1 MEVCMQKW
9 YQGLLSGSPHMKE
22 KSRWQ
27 GQAEKVVSC
36 GAASTEVSANT
47 VGNSEVG
54 TAFQSYPTLG
64 LGGQAFIPP
73 PTPEFTH

>member
-1 MEVCMQKW
+1 
-9 YQGLLSGSPHMKE
+9 MKE

-73 PTPEFTH
+73 TPEFSH